1 MGAAMWGGVTCV
13 MCSCLWSAMAQWG
26 SSLCTTPKIQL
37 PHGGS
42 CILQQKREYGPRNEG
57 GYGGGCYLNDLT
69 LSGVGSSALKL
80 CASVPLEKGSTSKI
94 DSKVLVRL
102 ETPLFAFS

>member
-42 CILQQKREYGPRNEG
+42 CILQQKREYGQKNEWGYVWG
-57 GYGGGCYLNDLT
+57 GYLSDLKSAEECY
-69 LSGVGSSALKL
+69 GALEL
-80 CASVPLEKGSTSKI
+80 CAPLPSKRRAPQ
-94 DSKVLVRL
+94 KVQM
-102 ETPLFAFS
+102 